1 MRDVH
6 DLDLNLVTALDAL
19 LAEKHVT
26 RAAQRLG
33 ITQSAASHALAR
45 LRDALGDPL
54 LVRGPAGTMV
64 ATPLAQRIAPQLRK
78 VLDDLAGVLRG
89 ETFDPATARRTF
101 QLGGSDYVEL
111 VLLPRLCAR
120 LEREAPSVD
129 VWVKTFEDWGDRELS
144 SGALDAVIS
153 PPMGKQRPS
162 GMYEKMLLSE
172 SFTCVMRSKHPLA
185 GTRLTL
191 ARYCDAKHLMVAPH
205 GTPGSFVDDALA
217 AAGKTRRVAM
227 AVPHFLVVPYVV
239 ANSDLLATLATRIAE
254 LFASTLDLAMVP
266 PPLDIPRFQM
276 ALAWHERN
284 HQDPAQRWFRELLRE
299 VATEV
304 A

>member
-19 LAEKHVT
+19 LAERHVT
-26 RAAQRLG
+26 RAAHRLG

-78 VLDDLAGVLRG
+78 VLDDLAGILRG
-89 ETFDPATARRTF
+89 EAFDPATARRTF
-101 QLGGSDYVEL
+101 QLGGGDYVEL

-120 LEREAPSVD
+120 LERDAPGID
-129 VWVKTFEDWGDRELS
+129 VWVKTFEDWGDRELA
-144 SGALDAVIS
+144 SGALDAVLS
-153 PPMGKQRPS
+153 PPTGKQRPS
-162 GMYEKMLLSE
+162 GMYEKTLLSE
-172 SFTCVMRSKHPLA
+172 AFTCVMRAKHPLA
-185 GTRLTL
+185 SSRLTL
-191 ARYCDAKHLMVAPH
+191 ARYCDARHLMVAPR

-217 AAGKTRRVAM
+217 AAGKTRRIAM
-227 AVPHFLVVPYVV
+227 AVPHFLVVPYVI
-239 ANSDLLATLATRIAE
+239 AKTDLLATLAVRIAE
-254 LFASTLDLAMVP
+254 VFASTLDLAIAP
-266 PPLDIPRFQM
+266 PPFEVPRFQM

-284 HQDPAQRWFRELLRE
+284 HQDPAQRWFRELIRE
-299 VATEV
+299 VAAEI